1 MSQKKKKLISHPEE
15 AKNYYQKRGIALAI
29 LYFNFN
35 SYFWTWATSD
45 IPPNMQELDSHLER
59 LEQSAIENGNVSS
72 GRVTIE
78 YMENEFFYYLD
89 LV

>member
-1 MSQKKKKLISHPEE
+1 
-15 AKNYYQKRGIALAI
+15 
-29 LYFNFN
+29 
-35 SYFWTWATSD
+35 
-45 IPPNMQELDSHLER
+45 MQELDSHLER